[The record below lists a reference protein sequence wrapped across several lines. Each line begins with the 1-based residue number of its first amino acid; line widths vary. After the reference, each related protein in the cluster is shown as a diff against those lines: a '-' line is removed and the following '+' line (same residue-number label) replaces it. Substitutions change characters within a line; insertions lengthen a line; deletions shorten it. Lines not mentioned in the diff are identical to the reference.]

1 MSDVVIWRFL
11 FLNARYEHLLV
22 RQQDANDANTVEFSG
37 TTLQVKNTPV
47 KNRHWNREMKLT

>member
-47 KNRHWNREMKLT
+47 KNRH